1 MKKNNPNIEELNTKM
16 HHVSL
21 SSEEK
26 FDMLQNLRAHMNT
39 QPVPSPIFVSPLF
52 KHVFAY
58 SLLGAVLITT
68 GATSFAAEDALPG
81 DILYGIKTSL
91 NENIIQAIAL
101 SDTAKARAEINLIDR
116 RMEELSKM
124 AIEDTETPEK
134 IDIVLEKITA
144 HKIDFDEHLVEVAK
158 EEPSERTIEMKAE
171 LEAVIET
178 HLEILEMIEDR
189 EDIENQKNESLE
201 SDRASNTESGD
212 ITIELPTPIDSQSQ
226 TLEASVTVID
236 TVSNSELKD
245 ATVEVSID
253 ISDLEDTKIEKAL
266 NLITN
271 ESLGT
276 EVEFEENQPGTKTR
290 IEIRQRIIEKAE
302 KELGIELN
310 F

>member
-1 MKKNNPNIEELNTKM
+1 MKKNNPNIEELKTKM

-39 QPVPSPIFVSPLF
+39 QPIPSPILTSPLF

-101 SDTAKARAEINLIDR
+101 SDTAKARAEISLIDR
-116 RMEELSKM
+116 RMEELGKM

-144 HKIDFDEHLVEVAK
+144 HKIDFDEHLVEIAK
-158 EEPSERTIEMKAE
+158 VEPSERAIEMKTE
-171 LEAVIET
+171 LETVIET
-178 HLEILEMIEDR
+178 HLEILESIDEYS
-189 EDIENQKNESLE
+189 EEKNEVEQAQDIETEPTSPESEVEL
-201 SDRASNTESGD
+201 SSSTDATE
-212 ITIELPTPIDSQSQ
+212 Q
-226 TLEASVTVID
+226 TLQTFIGATNTVTEENSIETELEVKNN
-236 TVSNSELKD
+236 VSEFEDNKIENTLKLITQESSLNTKQD
-245 ATVEVSID
+245 N
-253 ISDLEDTKIEKAL
+253 LEDMKITA
-266 NLITN
+266 
-271 ESLGT
+271 
-276 EVEFEENQPGTKTR
+276 R
-290 IEIRQRIIEKAE
+290 DEIRQRIIEKAE